1 MRNPKI
7 VGTGPID
14 KVAVDLLSPFG
25 EIVTASDSSEDALLP
40 LLSDAIALVVRG
52 DGTANT
58 RVLEAA
64 PHLKVIGRTG
74 IGYNNVD
81 VAGATARGIPV
92 VYTPGA
98 GSRAVAE
105 GSLAMM
111 LTLCKNL
118 FYWDAQLKSGNWQ
131 SRYEY
136 KPRDMDGATLG
147 IIGLGSIGRE
157 LAKLVYPFGME
168 VLAYDPYISPN
179 IAQELAVR
187 IVEVDD
193 LMAES
198 HFVSIHAPL
207 TDETRG
213 LINGRRLGLLK
224 DGAYLVNMAR
234 GQLVESLDLLYDAL
248 VSGKLAGVGL
258 DVFDPEPPNVD
269 HPIFRLQNCITSP
282 HALGMSVGAMFRI
295 FKSMAEDMAAV
306 LSGVR
311 PRFVVNPEV
320 LS

>member
-1 MRNPKI
+1 VRNPTI
-7 VGTGPID
+7 VGTGPVD
-14 KVAVDLLSPFG
+14 KVAVDLLRPFG
-25 EIVTASDSSEDALLP
+25 EIVTAPDSSEAALLP

-52 DGTANT
+52 DGIANA

-105 GSLAMM
+105 GSLSMM
-111 LTLCKNL
+111 LALCKNL
-118 FYWDAQLKSGNWQ
+118 FYWDEQLKSGNWQ
-131 SRYEY
+131 SRYVC
-136 KPRDMDGATLG
+136 KPRDMNGATLG
-147 IIGLGSIGRE
+147 IIGLGSIGQE
-157 LAKLVYPFGME
+157 LAKLVCPFGME
-168 VLAYDPYISPN
+168 VLAYDPYVSPST
-179 IAQELAVR
+179 ARDLAVE
-187 IVEVDD
+187 IVALDD
-193 LMAES
+193 LMTES

-213 LINGRRLGLLK
+213 LINARRLNLLK

-258 DVFDPEPPNVD
+258 DVFDPEPPNVN

-282 HALGMSVGAMFRI
+282 HALGMSVGAMFAI

-306 LSGVR
+306 LSGMR